1 MKKKFKTT
9 AIVASLVMA
18 MLSTSIDVSAKVGVY
33 RIIKKVV
40 TQPPVKIK
48 VSPIVKV
55 RIPSARPLPN
65 PKTFTPIVLEKPNL
79 QSEYL
84 KAVAVKCLAN
94 TALDSTLFNPALNGS
109 LNVAIP
115 SETKRCSMGQRY
127 LTGSPM
133 QLNELF
139 PENFIVKEL
148 YPNPVFDMHS
158 AEKQVLEMHDKIFN
172 VVIKEEDF
180 ENK

>member
-1 MKKKFKTT
+1 MKMKFKTT
-9 AIVASLVMA
+9 AIAASLVLA
-18 MLSTSIDVSAKVGVY
+18 MLSTSIDVSAKGA
-33 RIIKKVV
+33 IIKSVGKSIEKSIVVKVPVVPPLPRVKVV
-40 TQPPVKIK
+40 SLPKIK
-48 VSPIVKV
+48 PISSGVFK
-55 RIPSARPLPN
+55 A
-65 PKTFTPIVLEKPNL
+65 PKL

-84 KAVAVKCLAN
+84 KDGAVKSLAN
-94 TALDSTLFNPALNGS
+94 TVLDSTLFNPALNGS

-115 SETKRCSMGQRY
+115 SETKRYSMGQQY

-139 PENFIVKEL
+139 PENFIVNEL